1 MGLFRFTLYASGG
14 DDSRRDSFRFDFSKF
29 RNGERDR
36 LSFRF
41 GDFLIKNIHVFSC
54 RHIIKPAFYK
64 YLSF

>member
-41 GDFLIKNIHVFSC
+41 GDFLIKNIHVFFM
-54 RHIIKPAFYK
+54 PLYD
-64 YLSF
+64 

>member
-29 RNGERDR
+29 LNGERDR

-41 GDFLIKNIHVFSC
+41 GDFLIKNIEVFSYM
-54 RHIIKPAFYK
+54 IKPAFYK
-64 YLSF
+64 SLSF